1 MNNNMSKKDLMM
13 MIQQYSFAMVEC
25 ALFLDTH
32 PSNTEALEY
41 CEKIKDMLGAYTDE
55 YERKYGPLTV
65 FGADADK
72 SWSWVS
78 TPWPW
83 EISE

>member
-41 CEKIKDMLGAYTDE
+41 CEKIK
-55 YERKYGPLTV
+55 
-65 FGADADK
+65 
-72 SWSWVS
+72 VS
-78 TPWPW
+78 
-83 EISE
+83 